1 MVLRIII
8 DVVQAY
14 LVVLLVRI
22 VLTWFPINPW
32 SPWAKV
38 VRALARVTDPVLV
51 PVRRL
56 LPPLRLGG
64 GGMAIDLSP
73 IIVFVALEIILTV
86 LRSA

>member
-1 MVLRIII
+1 MIVRILI

-32 SPWAKV
+32 SRLSRV
-38 VRALARVTDPVLV
+38 VRVLGAVTDPVLV
-51 PVRRL
+51 PVRRV

-64 GGMAIDLSP
+64 GGAALDLSP
-73 IIVFVALEIILTV
+73 LAVFIALEIVLSV
-86 LRSA
+86 LRRF

>member
-1 MVLRIII
+1 MILRIVI

-32 SPWAKV
+32 S
-38 VRALARVTDPVLV
+38 RLARVVRVLARLTDPVLV
-51 PVRRL
+51 PVRRA

-64 GGMAIDLSP
+64 GAAIDLSP
-73 IIVFVALEIILTV
+73 LVVFFGLEILLSV
-86 LRSA
+86 LRYL

>member
-1 MVLRIII
+1 MIVRILI

-32 SPWAKV
+32 SRLARV
-38 VRALARVTDPVLV
+38 VRWLSAVTDPVLV
-51 PVRRL
+51 PVRRV

-64 GGMAIDLSP
+64 GGAALDLSP
-73 IIVFVALEIILTV
+73 LVVFIALEIVLSIL
-86 LRSA
+86 RRF